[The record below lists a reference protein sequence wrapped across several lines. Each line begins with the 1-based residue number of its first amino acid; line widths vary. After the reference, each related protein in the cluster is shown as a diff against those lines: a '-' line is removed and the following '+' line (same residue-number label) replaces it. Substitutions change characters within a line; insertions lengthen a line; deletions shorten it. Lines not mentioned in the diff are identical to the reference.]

1 MNLNTKSTILVHCIV
16 CNAGNWLS
24 LFELTTS
31 QDTSVLFEW
40 TFNPIATLP
49 SVQLV
54 FGQVDGFGGAYVGLA
69 EIFNLT
75 GDVAFVSFLATG

>member
-1 MNLNTKSTILVHCIV
+1 MLACCIV

-31 QDTSVLFEW
+31 QETSVLFEW
-40 TFNPIATLP
+40 TFNPISTLP
-49 SVQLV
+49 SVQLA
-54 FGQVDGFGGAYVGLA
+54 FGQVDGFSGAYVGLA

-75 GDVAFVSFLATG
+75 GDVAVGSFLTTG